1 MVVKATVPGCKPED
15 VTIDITGDT
24 LTIKGETGAEQEIK
38 RDDYLYQER
47 RYGSFFRTVILPGG
61 LKSDKAEATIED
73 GILPLSIPEAE
84 EVKPKAISVKAK
96 EKK

>member
-1 MVVKATVPGCKPED
+1 
-15 VTIDITGDT
+15 
-24 LTIKGETGAEQEIK
+24 
-38 RDDYLYQER
+38 
-47 RYGSFFRTVILPGG
+47 VILPGG

-73 GILPLSIPEAE
+73 GILTLSIPKAE